1 MKSTCCG
8 GKRGVD
14 REDEGRR
21 LEAGSWIGV
30 CAARRCTRGLSRL
43 MWSKLMDVK
52 NGYAAEV
59 WKELFDAEGVSN
71 RIVPPLASDA
81 PMSQP
86 REIWVPDS
94 KTHVAAEIM
103 RKI

>member
-1 MKSTCCG
+1 
-8 GKRGVD
+8 
-14 REDEGRR
+14 
-21 LEAGSWIGV
+21 
-30 CAARRCTRGLSRL
+30 
-43 MWSKLMDVK
+43 MWAKFMDVK

-71 RIVPPLASDA
+71 RIVPPLTAA
-81 PMSQP
+81 PLSER

-94 KTHVAAEIM
+94 KTHVAAEIL

>member
-1 MKSTCCG
+1 
-8 GKRGVD
+8 
-14 REDEGRR
+14 
-21 LEAGSWIGV
+21 
-30 CAARRCTRGLSRL
+30 

-59 WKELFDAEGVSN
+59 WRELLNAEGVSN
-71 RIVPPLASDA
+71 RVLPPLTGDA

-94 KTHVAAEIM
+94 KTHVAQEIL

>member
-1 MKSTCCG
+1 
-8 GKRGVD
+8 
-14 REDEGRR
+14 
-21 LEAGSWIGV
+21 
-30 CAARRCTRGLSRL
+30 
-43 MWSKLMDVK
+43 MWSKLLEVK

-71 RIVPPLASDA
+71 RVVPPLTGDA
-81 PMSQP
+81 PMAQA

-94 KTHVAAEIM
+94 KTHVAIEIM